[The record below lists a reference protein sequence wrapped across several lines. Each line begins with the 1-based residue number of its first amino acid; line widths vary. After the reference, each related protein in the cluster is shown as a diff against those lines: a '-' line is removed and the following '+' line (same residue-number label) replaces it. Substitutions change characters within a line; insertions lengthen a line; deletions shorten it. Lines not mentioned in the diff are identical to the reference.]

1 MPIIKQDYTG
11 IGPRLPLAYD
21 KKHGP
26 YGLIADPKEEIKQ
39 NLIHLILTS
48 PGEIVMDSNFGVGI
62 RSFLFENFT
71 PDTRSDIE
79 VRVRTQVSRYLPS
92 VTITSIRSEFDE
104 TKNLLYLR
112 LEFFIP
118 ALGIADSLNLN
129 IEDTNVSL

>member
-39 NLIHLILTS
+39 NLIHLLLTN
-48 PGEIVMDSNFGVGI
+48 PGERVMDSNFGVGL
-62 RSFLFENFT
+62 RTFLFENFT

-79 VRVRTQVSRYLPS
+79 GRVRSQVGRYLSS
-92 VTITSIRSEFDE
+92 VRITSIRSQFDE
-104 TKNLLYLR
+104 AKNLLYLR

-118 ALGIADSLNLN
+118 ALGIADTLDLN
-129 IEDTNVSL
+129 IEDTSVSL

>member
-39 NLIHLILTS
+39 NLIHLLLTN
-48 PGEIVMDSNFGVGI
+48 PGERVMDSNFGVGI
-62 RSFLFENFT
+62 RAFLFENFT
-71 PDTRSDIE
+71 SDTRSEIE
-79 VRVRTQVSRYLPS
+79 ERVRNQVGKYLSS
-92 VTITSIRSEFDE
+92 VSIVSIRSEFDE

-118 ALGIADSLNLN
+118 ALGVADTLDLN

>member
-1 MPIIKQDYTG
+1 MPTIKQDYTG

-26 YGLIADPKEEIKQ
+26 YALIADPKEEIKQ
-39 NLIHLILTS
+39 NLIHLLLTS
-48 PGEIVMDSNFGVGI
+48 PGERVMDSNFGVGI

-71 PDTRSDIE
+71 FDTKSEIE
-79 VRVRTQVSRYLPS
+79 ERVRNQVSKYLSS
-92 VTITSIRSEFDE
+92 VSIVSIRTAFDE
-104 TKNLLYLR
+104 TKNLLYIR

-118 ALGIADSLNLN
+118 ALGVTDTLDLN